1 MTAKKLNFED
11 FRSLVKTLVKESVK
25 EKMGEMGM
33 SEQEEEDLVAV
44 DSEEVGSD
52 GSMGGDE
59 LEMEQFDLEGEDD
72 MEMGMDM
79 EGSSAIDVSLETADD
94 VSDAL
99 EMIADLIAKVGD
111 AVDDMAG
118 EGGDVEA
125 MESAEEALAEARRI
139 VRRAR
144 KVVLKEA
151 KSSVSK
157 RLRRI
162 TSK

>member
-25 EKMGEMGM
+25 ERMGEMGM
-33 SEQEEEDLVAV
+33 SEQEEDLVAV
-44 DSEEVGSD
+44 DAAEVEPD
-52 GSMGGDE
+52 GSMEGEE
-59 LEMEQFDLEGEDD
+59 LEMEQFDLDGEDD
-72 MEMGMDM
+72 LGGMDPEMSDDMDMDM
-79 EGSSAIDVSLETADD
+79 EGDSG
-94 VSDAL
+94 AL

-111 AVDDMAG
+111 AVDDMAD

-151 KSSVSK
+151 KSSVAK
-157 RLRRI
+157 RLRRV